1 MNTFYGNTLLI
12 YHEVKRYF
20 GIILFL
26 YITIPLMAA
35 WIIVGLAFNLPEEVI
50 TSISVPVYIHI
61 ALFSLVGFKA
71 FFTVAIG
78 MGSTRIQFLKAF
90 YVTGLGVIA
99 FTMLFLNFCQYIMI
113 IVYNQLFGWS
123 SILHP
128 AIFFRPE
135 YRFLPYLW
143 IDIMFALFILGL
155 SFLLF
160 CAWYRL
166 GSVRTLFLIT
176 VLAITC
182 LFLYYGGVLET
193 WFQWVRSLG
202 LDAVVGFTI
211 LGAFGLFALFSTYPM
226 MRDASLN
233 PKPR

>member
-12 YHEVKRYF
+12 YNEMKWYF
-20 GIILFL
+20 GRVLFL
-26 YITIPLMAA
+26 YITIPLMIA
-35 WIIVGLAFNLPEEVI
+35 WIITGLVFNLHEGVI
-50 TSISVPVYIHI
+50 TSIPVPAYIHI
-61 ALFSLVGFKA
+61 VLFSMVAFKMY
-71 FFTVAIG
+71 FPIAIG
-78 MGSTRIQFLKAF
+78 MGSTRIHFLKAF
-90 YVTGLGVIA
+90 YVTGLGVVA
-99 FTMLFLNFCQYIMI
+99 FTILFLNFCQYIMI

-135 YRFLPYLW
+135 YQFLPYLW
-143 IDIMFALFILGL
+143 IDIMFGLFIFGL

-166 GSVRTLFLIT
+166 GSVRMLFLIT
-176 VLAITC
+176 VLTIIC

-202 LDAVVGFTI
+202 LDAVIGFTI
-211 LGAFGLFALFSTYPM
+211 LGSLGLFALFSTYPM